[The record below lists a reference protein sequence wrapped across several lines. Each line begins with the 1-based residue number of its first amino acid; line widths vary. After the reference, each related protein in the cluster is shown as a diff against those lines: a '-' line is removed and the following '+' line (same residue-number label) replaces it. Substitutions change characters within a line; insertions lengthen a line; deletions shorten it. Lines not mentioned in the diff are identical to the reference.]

1 MQQQPSIESDSHP
14 RRSQRTRTSHKDARF
29 VLPTDQVEGPQ
40 QQRLRSG
47 SKWRQADLAL
57 LKVKFEPDEDFDPHI
72 LDVEHEWSPSQRHRI
87 FPLRVVSEFL
97 TVV

>member
-14 RRSQRTRTSHKDARF
+14 RRSQRTCTSHKDTCF
-29 VLPTDQVEGPQ
+29 VLPTDQVEGPEQ
-40 QQRLRSG
+40 QGLRSG

-87 FPLRVVSEFL
+87 FLLRVVSESL